1 MAVILQSK
9 CYQMSNQV
17 PNLPVSIDVRLM
29 NIKTVSKLSFFSRSV
44 LWVYS
49 MHCTPDQRNKFQGS
63 CKWTSH
69 KMGTFSSKY
78 YGDNTKLHEKLSN
91 AAGLEIN
98 HLIIMQWFNHMI
110 VYCITIIN
118 VLCERFSPFHNG
130 QWLVWFVVMNKAY
143 NNKHDVFC
151 SFSLLLNV
159 VNVKWVNEWMNISEK
174 FAWSLNVLV
183 CLKVALI

>member
-1 MAVILQSK
+1 MCVWWI
-9 CYQMSNQV
+9 
-17 PNLPVSIDVRLM
+17 
-29 NIKTVSKLSFFSRSV
+29 SKLYQNFLFFPG
-44 LWVYS
+44 LYS
-49 MHCTPDQRNKFQGS
+49 EFTACIVHQISGTNFKEW

-78 YGDNTKLHEKLSN
+78 YGNNTKLHEKLSN
-91 AAGLEIN
+91 ATGLEIN
-98 HLIIMQWFNHMI
+98 HLIVMQWFNHI
-110 VYCITIIN
+110 LVYYITIVN

-151 SFSLLLNV
+151 SFFFLLNV

-174 FAWSLNVLV
+174 FAWSLNVIV
-183 CLKVALI
+183 CLKVTLI